1 MQQHGPISQLANSSS
16 SSSSQAAVALLL
28 RPNHQTHGQ
37 LQQQL
42 H

>member
-1 MQQHGPISQLANSSS
+1 MQQHGPIGQLANSS